1 MAPEYVRG
9 LSDTE
14 CIQTFRCSRWRLFA
28 CYGLDPWRRILECVM
43 LNVSI
48 FQLSNPFPQMALL
61 PSTTEL
67 RSSNDLWIVYAPH
80 H

>member
-14 CIQTFRCSRWRLFA
+14 CIQTFRCLRWRLFA

-43 LNVSI
+43 V
-48 FQLSNPFPQMALL
+48 
-61 PSTTEL
+61 E
-67 RSSNDLWIVYAPH
+67 Y
-80 H
+80 